1 MSTPTN
7 KAYNQGG
14 GKQNAQ
20 EGANKMQ
27 EQNSN
32 LERMDRHTLGIL
44 GNQHDNGL
52 GIETGEH
59 PSKLTNCFL

>member
-32 LERMDRHTLGIL
+32 LERMDRHTLGNFGQPTL
-44 GNQHDNGL
+44 
-52 GIETGEH
+52 
-59 PSKLTNCFL
+59 